1 MKLTVILPLITVWLQ
16 VRVLP
21 GPPHCQSV
29 SVRKDA
35 SASAEAIL
43 FPIFQWSAAFKRSPT
58 FVCCLLTSRRFV
70 GIFVGILSKRKRD
83 TNMPL
88 TDTKCRNAKG
98 QIKQRTLAVGVYPAI
113 GLMEARAARDEA
125 KRNLAANIDPSVVK
139 QERKRAAKIA
149 TDNTFEA
156 VAREWHENWKGARSP
171 YYAVQIL
178 RRLEADA
185 FPAVGRRP
193 IAALEPPELLDMLRK
208 VEKRGVNET
217 ARRLKQLVGQIFR
230 FAIVTGRAKRDPSVD
245 LKDALRATGEPQ
257 RHRAMP
263 LSELPTFLRKLEC
276 YSGEQ
281 QTKLALKLVTL
292 TFLRTTELRAGK
304 WSELENLDEN
314 SAVWRIPAERM
325 KMRLEHL
332 VPLSRQA
339 VAVLRELRALSGG
352 SPKIFPSPGKG
363 DCMSSNT
370 MLYAIYRMGYH
381 GRATT
386 HGFRAVA
393 STILN
398 ETNLFNRD
406 WIERQL
412 SHVERNEVRRAYNAA
427 EWMPDRRRMMQWW
440 ADHIT
445 ALTLESD
452 KIVPLSR
459 AG

>member
-1 MKLTVILPLITVWLQ
+1 MAYRWH
-16 VRVLP
+16 
-21 GPPHCQSV
+21 G
-29 SVRKDA
+29 
-35 SASAEAIL
+35 
-43 FPIFQWSAAFKRSPT
+43 
-58 FVCCLLTSRRFV
+58 
-70 GIFVGILSKRKRD
+70 
-83 TNMPL
+83 
-88 TDTKCRNAKG
+88 
-98 QIKQRTLAVGVYPAI
+98 KQRTLAVGVYPAI
-113 GLMEARAARDEA
+113 GLMAARAARDEA
-125 KRNLAANIDPSVVK
+125 KRNLAADIDPSVVK
-139 QERKRAAKIA
+139 RERKRAAKIA

-171 YYAVQIL
+171 YYAAQIL

-185 FPAVGRRP
+185 FPAIGRRP
-193 IAALEPPELLDMLRK
+193 IAALEPPELLHMLRK

-230 FAIVTGRAKRDPSVD
+230 FSIDWPSEADPSVD
-245 LKDALRATGEPQ
+245 LKEALRAAGEPQ

-263 LSELPTFLRKLEC
+263 LSELPTFLQKLEC
-276 YSGEQ
+276 YSGEP

-352 SPKIFPSPGKG
+352 SPNIFPSPGKG

-370 MLYAIYRMGYH
+370 MLYALYRMGYH

-427 EWMPDRRRMMQWW
+427 EWMSDRRRMMQWW
-440 ADHIT
+440 ADHIS
-445 ALTLESD
+445 ALALERD
-452 KIVPLSR
+452 KIIALSR

>member
-1 MKLTVILPLITVWLQ
+1 
-16 VRVLP
+16 
-21 GPPHCQSV
+21 
-29 SVRKDA
+29 
-35 SASAEAIL
+35 
-43 FPIFQWSAAFKRSPT
+43 
-58 FVCCLLTSRRFV
+58 
-70 GIFVGILSKRKRD
+70 
-83 TNMPL
+83 MPL

-98 QIKQRTLAVGVYPAI
+98 RTKPRKLSDGGGLHLLINPDGAKYWRLAYRWHGKQRTLAIGVYPAV
-113 GLMEARAARDEA
+113 GLMDARAARDEA
-125 KRNLAANIDPSVVK
+125 KRNLAADVDPSAVK

-149 TDNTFEA
+149 TDSTFEA

-171 YYAVQIL
+171 YYAAQIL

-185 FPAVGRRP
+185 FPAIGRRP

-263 LSELPTFLRKLEC
+263 LSELPMFLRKLEC

-352 SPKIFPSPGKG
+352 SPNIFPSPGKG

-370 MLYAIYRMGYH
+370 MLYALYRMGYH

-398 ETNLFNRD
+398 ESNLFNRD

-412 SHVERNEVRRAYNAA
+412 AHVERNEVRRAYNAA

-440 ADHIT
+440 ADHIS
-445 ALTLESD
+445 ALALEGD
-452 KIVPLSR
+452 KIIPLSR

>member
-1 MKLTVILPLITVWLQ
+1 M
-16 VRVLP
+16 
-21 GPPHCQSV
+21 
-29 SVRKDA
+29 
-35 SASAEAIL
+35 
-43 FPIFQWSAAFKRSPT
+43 
-58 FVCCLLTSRRFV
+58 
-70 GIFVGILSKRKRD
+70 RD

-88 TDTKCRNAKG
+88 TDVKCRTAKG
-98 QIKQRTLAVGVYPAI
+98 QSNPRKLSDGGGLHLLVNADGAKYWRLAYRWHGKQRTLALGVYPAV
-113 GLMEARAARDEA
+113 GLMEARAARVDA
-125 KRNLAANIDPSVVK
+125 KRSLATNVDPSQVK
-139 QERKRAAKIA
+139 RERKRAARVA
-149 TDNTFEA
+149 TGNTFEA
-156 VAREWHENWKGARSP
+156 VAREWHENWKNARTP
-171 YYAVQIL
+171 YYACQIL

-185 FPAVGRRP
+185 FPMIGRRP
-193 IAALEPPELLDMLRK
+193 IAELEPPELLDMLRK

-230 FAIVTGRAKRDPSVD
+230 FAIVTSRAKRDPSAD
-245 LKDALRATGEPQ
+245 LKDALRATGGPQ
-257 RHRAMP
+257 HHRAMRLP
-263 LSELPTFLRKLEC
+263 ELPTFLQKLEI

-304 WSELENLDEN
+304 WNELEDLDSN
-314 SAVWRIPAERM
+314 SAQWRIPAERM

-332 VPLSRQA
+332 VPLSSQA
-339 VAVLRELRALSGG
+339 IEVLRELRALSGN
-352 SPKIFPSPGKG
+352 SPNIFPSPGKEG
-363 DCMSSNT
+363 CMSSNT
-370 MLYAIYRMGYH
+370 MLYALYRMGYH

-386 HGFRAVA
+386 HGFRGVA

-412 SHVERNEVRRAYNAA
+412 AHVERNEVRRAYNAA

-445 ALTLESD
+445 ALALESD

-459 AG
+459 AS

>member
-1 MKLTVILPLITVWLQ
+1 VILLVYLL
-16 VRVLP
+16 V
-21 GPPHCQSV
+21 GYCCQ
-29 SVRKDA
+29 
-35 SASAEAIL
+35 
-43 FPIFQWSAAFKRSPT
+43 
-58 FVCCLLTSRRFV
+58 
-70 GIFVGILSKRKRD
+70 KRD

-88 TDTKCRNAKG
+88 ADMKCRNAKA
-98 QIKQRTLAVGVYPAI
+98 QINPYKLSDGGGLHLLVNADGAKYWRLAYRWHGKQRTLALGVYPAV
-113 GLMEARAARDEA
+113 GLTEARAARDDA
-125 KRNLAANIDPSVVK
+125 KRNLAANVDPSAVK
-139 QERKRAAKIA
+139 RERKRAAKIA
-149 TDNTFEA
+149 TGNTFEA
-156 VAREWHENWKGARSP
+156 VAREWHENWKGARTP
-171 YYAVQIL
+171 YYAGQIL

-185 FPAVGRRP
+185 FPTIGRRP
-193 IAALEPPELLDMLRK
+193 IAELESPELLDMLRK

-230 FAIVTGRAKRDPSVD
+230 FAIVTGRAKRDPSAD

-263 LSELPTFLRKLEC
+263 FLELPTFLRKLET

-304 WSELENLDEN
+304 WNELENLDEG
-314 SAVWRIPAERM
+314 SAQWRIPAGRM

-339 VAVLRELRALSGG
+339 VALLRQLRALSGS
-352 SPKIFPSPGKG
+352 SPNIFPSPGKEG
-363 DCMSSNT
+363 CMSSNT
-370 MLYAIYRMGYH
+370 MLYALYRMGYH

-386 HGFRAVA
+386 HGFRGVA
-393 STILN
+393 STVLN
-398 ETNLFNRD
+398 ESNLFNRD

-412 SHVERNEVRRAYNAA
+412 AHVERNEVRHAYNAA

-445 ALTLESD
+445 GMALEGNNT
-452 KIVPLSR
+452 VPLSR
-459 AG
+459 AS